1 MAGRMASPRRRPRP
15 DPQSL
20 RLCDLTRPDGLHGCD
35 QGPGD
40 GEAVTDDLGGPGV
53 LTGSSHGGH
62 GGSERRGDPGRR
74 GHRLEEAEAVNT
86 EGGAGGQGR
95 GTSGTR
101 DRQENSPSLEPPEG
115 ASLPTPWSWL
125 HEAGAVP
132 DLCPPDGDNPFAWL
146 PVTQSV
152 ALCGRSPRTPRP
164 PRPLPPPPLDLRRE
178 PESRPAERWPTRA
191 PPVVRRDQVG
201 HAALGA
207 LPSAPAL
214 QHAT

>member
-40 GEAVTDDLGGPGV
+40 GEAVTDDLGGPSV

-115 ASLPTPWSWL
+115 ASLPTP
-125 HEAGAVP
+125 
-132 DLCPPDGDNPFAWL
+132 
-146 PVTQSV
+146 
-152 ALCGRSPRTPRP
+152 
-164 PRPLPPPPLDLRRE
+164 
-178 PESRPAERWPTRA
+178 
-191 PPVVRRDQVG
+191 
-201 HAALGA
+201 
-207 LPSAPAL
+207 
-214 QHAT
+214 